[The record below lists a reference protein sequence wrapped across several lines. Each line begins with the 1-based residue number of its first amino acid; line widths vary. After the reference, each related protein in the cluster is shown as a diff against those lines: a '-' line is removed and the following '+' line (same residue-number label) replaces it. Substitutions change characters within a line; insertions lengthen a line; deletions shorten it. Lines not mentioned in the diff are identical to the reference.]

1 VATFYYDFNSPYAYL
16 AAERIDDLVGDAE
29 WKPIA
34 FPYLLHALGRLDEV
48 LAGVNTGPIVEEVSA
63 RLADRGMPPFA
74 PPDGWPIQSWSLAPL
89 RAALVAD
96 ELGRQREFARAAFR
110 KAFVESR
117 LLADVENVLAAAGD
131 AGLDADQIAD
141 GIERREIKDRLRENT
156 DEALARGVTGIPTVV
171 VGDDVFWGDDRLDEA
186 TTAAG
191 RTPTG

>member
-1 VATFYYDFNSPYAYL
+1 
-16 AAERIDDLVGDAE
+16 
-29 WKPIA
+29 
-34 FPYLLHALGRLDEV
+34 
-48 LAGVNTGPIVEEVSA
+48 
-63 RLADRGMPPFA
+63 MPPFA
-74 PPDGWPIQSWSLAPL
+74 PPEGWPVQSWSLAPL

-117 LLADVENVLAAAGD
+117 SLADLENVLGAAGD

-186 TTAAG
+186 AAAAG